1 MTRRGRFP
9 TVTLAMCGVL
19 LAGWET
25 AGAAG
30 PSITE
35 FSVPTAASNPSG
47 ITAGPDGNLW
57 FTEFNANKIGRIT
70 PAVVAGIAV
79 YRPTTGEWFIRR
91 VTDRGLTLVAWGAP
105 VLGDRPV
112 PGDYDADGAADVAV
126 YRTTTGEWFVRRSSD
141 SALTLVPWG
150 SPVLGDVPVPG
161 RY

>member
-1 MTRRGRFP
+1 
-9 TVTLAMCGVL
+9 
-19 LAGWET
+19 
-25 AGAAG
+25 
-30 PSITE
+30 
-35 FSVPTAASNPSG
+35 
-47 ITAGPDGNLW
+47 
-57 FTEFNANKIGRIT
+57 
-70 PAVVAGIAV
+70 
-79 YRPTTGEWFIRR
+79 
-91 VTDRGLTLVAWGAP
+91 